1 MNSQHGTTRKKGD
14 EIEIMNKPQYT
25 NKPKKLATVQ
35 MMQEEYKYGKNL
47 IYQIA
52 KEANAIIRVGR
63 TTRIDVEK
71 FDKVLAEKYTV

>member
-1 MNSQHGTTRKKGD
+1 
-14 EIEIMNKPQYT
+14 
-25 NKPKKLATVQ
+25 